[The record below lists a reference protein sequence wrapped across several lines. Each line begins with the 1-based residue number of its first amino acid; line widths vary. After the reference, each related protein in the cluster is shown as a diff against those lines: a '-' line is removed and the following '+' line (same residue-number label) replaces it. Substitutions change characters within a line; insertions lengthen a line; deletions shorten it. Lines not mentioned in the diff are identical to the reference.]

1 MDAAFSE
8 PAVGLL
14 HPGAMGAAVGAA
26 LVDRG
31 VRVCWAS
38 SGRSAESRRRA
49 ETARLED
56 AGTLDQLSRDAAILL
71 SICPPHAAL
80 DVAAATAGCGF
91 SGLYVDANA
100 IAPSTALTVQETM
113 ARSGARF
120 VDGDLIGGPPRPGGG
135 TRLYLS
141 GTDAE
146 IVAELFADSARIEAV
161 VLEGGP
167 TAASG
172 LKMCYA
178 AWTKG
183 SAALLLALRAV
194 AQATGVEGPL
204 LREWERSQPDLN
216 VRMEAA
222 RRAAP
227 KAWRFAGEMDEIAR
241 CFADVGVASSFHE
254 AAADVYRALATL
266 KDVDAGLDSIVATLL
281 SGTPGHP
288 AV

>member
-1 MDAAFSE
+1 MDAKSSE

-14 HPGAMGAAVGAA
+14 HPGEMGAAVGAA

-38 SGRSAESRRRA
+38 SGRSSDSRRRA
-49 ETARLED
+49 EAAGLED
-56 AGTLDQLSRDAAILL
+56 VGTLDRLSDDAAMLL
-71 SICPPHAAL
+71 SICPPHASL
-80 DVAAATAGCGF
+80 EIAAAVAGCGF

-100 IAPSTALTVQETM
+100 IAPSTALTVQMTV
-113 ARSGARF
+113 AQGGARF
-120 VDGDLIGGPPRPGGG
+120 VDGDLIGGPPRPGGS

-141 GTDAE
+141 GAE
-146 IVAELFADSARIEAV
+146 AHILADLLAGSELVEAV
-161 VLEGGP
+161 VLEGDP
-167 TAASG
+167 TAASA

-183 SAALLLALRAV
+183 AAALLLALRAV

-204 LREWERSQPDLN
+204 LREWERSQPDLD

-241 CFADVGVASSFHE
+241 CFADVGVAGGFHR
-254 AAADVYRALATL
+254 AAADVYRALASL
-266 KDVDAGLDSIVATLL
+266 KGVDADLESVVATLL
-281 SGTPGHP
+281 SGTRTLP
-288 AV
+288 A